1 MAINDHPVEHQTS
14 NFILFKAKRADLVGG
29 VDVTITDLCKSL
41 QPEDMSIELMK
52 ATTEFVSWHCLCIW
66 EQLNGFSG
74 YDNIEY
80 RLHEGELK

>member
-52 ATTEFVSWHCLCIW
+52 ATTEFCIMALSLYLGTAERIFW
-66 EQLNGFSG
+66 L
-74 YDNIEY
+74 
-80 RLHEGELK
+80 